1 MAGDLGMEP
10 VSSSLAGAWF
20 ALLLIF
26 RSAITLNTAITASR
40 MLSRV
45 WRPEL
50 SQGATTF
57 RILTTPKRE
66 RSYFV
71 PRQNTGILR
80 RYRLRDC

>member
-26 RSAITLNTAITASR
+26 RSAITLSARITASR

-50 SQGATTF
+50 SQGAATF

-71 PRQNTGILR
+71 ARRNTGILR
-80 RYRLRDC
+80 RYRLRNC